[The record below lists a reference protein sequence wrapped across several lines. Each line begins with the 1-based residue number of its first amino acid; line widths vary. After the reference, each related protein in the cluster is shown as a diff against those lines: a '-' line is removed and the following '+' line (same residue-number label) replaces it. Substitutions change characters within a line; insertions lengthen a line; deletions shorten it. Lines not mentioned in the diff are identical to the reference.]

1 MDGQGKDS
9 VSEKIFLDYDQEQ
22 LNHQYHNPAWAP
34 NLEDVVGSY
43 GKLSAHA
50 YDRLEVR
57 RDVRYDKAPGAL
69 LDIFPAKRPGSP
81 VFVFIHGGQWQKLSK
96 EESAFAAEP
105 FVAGGAAWV
114 AVGFDMIPHVPLDE
128 IVRQNREAVAWAWR
142 NAGSMNGDPG
152 RVFVGGH
159 SSGGHLAAMMATT
172 DWKAACGLSHSPL
185 AGAMCVSGNYDL
197 TPLNLSHRG
206 GYLKLDA
213 AGVIRNSPIR
223 HLSHLCCP
231 LIVAAGDGET
241 DEFRRQARSFAE
253 AVTAAGGEC
262 DYFEI
267 ENRNHFECIL
277 DLRAPDTRLGAAVR
291 TQIGL

>member
-1 MDGQGKDS
+1 M
-9 VSEKIFLDYDQEQ
+9 SEKIFLDYDQEQ

-34 NLEDVVGSY
+34 NLAEVVGSY
-43 GKLSAHA
+43 ATLSAPA

-57 RDVRYDKAPGAL
+57 RDIRYDPAPGAL
-69 LDIFPAKRPGSP
+69 LDVFPAKAPSSP

-96 EESAFAAEP
+96 EESAFAAEE
-105 FVAGGAAWV
+105 FVAEGAAWV

-128 IVRQNREAVAWAWR
+128 IVRQNREAIAWVWR
-142 NAGSMNGDPG
+142 NAASMNGDPA

-159 SSGGHLAAMMATT
+159 SSGGHLTAMMATT
-172 DWKAACGLSHSPL
+172 DWRATNGLSQNPI

-197 TPLNLSHRG
+197 HPLNLSHRG
-206 GYLKLDA
+206 GYLKLDE

-223 HLSHLCCP
+223 HLQHLDCP

-241 DEFRRQARSFAE
+241 DEFRRQARTFGE
-253 AVTAAGGEC
+253 AVTAEGKPC

-267 ENRNHFECIL
+267 AGRNHFECIL
-277 DLRAPDTRLGAAVR
+277 DMREPDTRLGAAVR
-291 TQIGL
+291 RQIGL